1 VKREKLASKAP
12 AKGAILLSR
21 HQVMEKLA
29 VSIDTVKRMEE
40 RGQLRPIRF
49 NSRLIRYRLVEV
61 DEMMKR
67 HEAEEGSE

>member
-1 VKREKLASKAP
+1 
-12 AKGAILLSR
+12 
-21 HQVMEKLA
+21 MEKLA

-67 HEAEEGSE
+67 HEAEVGSE

>member
-1 VKREKLASKAP
+1 MKRENLASKAP
-12 AKGAILLSR
+12 AKGVSLLSR

-67 HEAEEGSE
+67 HEAEVGSE